1 MRKLINL
8 FLLIVISFSV
18 AHGIVIDTH
27 QDDHCSVQEYVAEFS
42 HPISHDI
49 EEHDGDLCNSHFLL
63 HISFLLPSIFS
74 LVEVEKVAYIEPYHN
89 LLNAYNYQKNS
100 FRPPI
105 S

>member
-18 AHGIVIDTH
+18 AHGVVLDTH
-27 QDDHCSVQEYVAEFS
+27 QDEHCSVQEYVAEFS

-74 LVEVEKVAYIEPYHN
+74 LVEVEKVAYIQPFHSK
-89 LLNAYNYQKNS
+89 LNHYNYHKNT

>member
-8 FLLIVISFSV
+8 YLLFFISFSV
-18 AHGIVIDTH
+18 AHGVMLDTE
-27 QDDHCSVQEYVAEFS
+27 HCSVQEYVAEFS
-42 HPISHDI
+42 HPIVHEI
-49 EEHDGDLCNSHFLL
+49 GEHDGDLCNSHFLL

-74 LVEVEKVAYIEPYHN
+74 LIEIKQDAYTQPFHSK
-89 LLNAYNYQKNS
+89 LNHYNYQKNS